1 MAIPTFRYSFAKAFD
16 KLTVEQGKE
25 ARQQIF
31 EYLGC
36 NFGSDYSRR
45 KHNFRNMP
53 HHVYRTIT
61 DIFGQYGLNETDIWT
76 IS

>member
-16 KLTVEQGKE
+16 KLTAEQGKE

-31 EYLGC
+31 DYLGC

-45 KHNFRNMP
+45 KHNYRNMP
-53 HHVYRTIT
+53 HHVYVTIT
-61 DIFGQYGLNETDIWT
+61 RIFQQYGLLEADIWT